1 MYTSNSGIKVI
12 VVGAGFGGL
21 TAAIEC
27 HRQGH
32 DVEIYESFPELKVLG
47 DIISFGSNAGRIFHR
62 WGDGEVVAR
71 LRPLCIDIQEYGFR
85 IHKWDTGEVV
95 YHQKRPPPSPDAPV
109 LNGHR
114 GELHQVIFKY
124 ARDDLGIPI
133 HLGQRVSEYFE
144 DETSAGIV
152 LKDGQ
157 RVSPITSSA
166 SMFSTDRTLLGSG

>member
-62 WGDGEVVAR
+62 WGDGEVVSR

-114 GELHQVIFKY
+114 GELHEVIFKY

-157 RVSPITSSA
+157 KVSLIAFSA
-166 SMFSTDRTLLGSG
+166 AMSCTDRTSLGFG